1 MRPHDRTMAMEGGH
15 HGGAGMGP
23 QASGPQLVAVAT
35 LSRLLLAAGIFLALL
50 GQGQETRARAIDV
63 ALALWFLLT
72 ALALAYV
79 AWDAFTVTPQPVIM
93 KWGWLL
99 MTLYT
104 GPLGAVL
111 YVLSC
116 QEPAPGEHERFVE
129 PHWKQGLGSTIHCV
143 AGDAT
148 GVIASA
154 VVTATL
160 GQPMWL
166 NVVVEYVAGFAFGL
180 LVFQALF
187 MRRMLGGSY
196 IEAVRRS
203 FLPEWLSM
211 NAVMA
216 GMIPVMVLLMSRDMA
231 AREPSSPRFW
241 GIMSL
246 AVMAGTVLAYPLN
259 VWLVW
264 LGSKHGMGTE
274 RTSGG
279 PSTGLST
286 HRMS

>member
-1 MRPHDRTMAMEGGH
+1 
-15 HGGAGMGP
+15 
-23 QASGPQLVAVAT
+23 
-35 LSRLLLAAGIFLALL
+35 
-50 GQGQETRARAIDV
+50 
-63 ALALWFLLT
+63 
-72 ALALAYV
+72 
-79 AWDAFTVTPQPVIM
+79 
-93 KWGWLL
+93 
-99 MTLYT
+99 
-104 GPLGAVL
+104 VL

-166 NVVVEYVAGFAFGL
+166 DVVVEYVAGFALGL
-180 LVFQALF
+180 LFFQSIF

-203 FLPEWLSM
+203 SLPERLSM

-216 GMIPVMVLLMSRDMA
+216 GMIPVMVVLMSRDMA
-231 AREPSSPRFW
+231 ARE
-241 GIMSL
+241 
-246 AVMAGTVLAYPLN
+246 
-259 VWLVW
+259 
-264 LGSKHGMGTE
+264 
-274 RTSGG
+274 
-279 PSTGLST
+279 LS
-286 HRMS
+286 